1 MWGKL
6 KKRIGEWRGVFL
18 IGTGVAGVTI
28 AGSITGLFGVLEW
41 GIRDQFFSL
50 RSTEAVDERIAIV
63 TIDESDITKLGQWP
77 MSDRVMAQ
85 LLQKLIDQQPSSIG
99 ISLYRDLPVAPGN
112 QELQAIFGSTPNLIG
127 VEKVAG
133 DAIAPPLTL
142 SKLGQVGAADL
153 VLDGDGKVR
162 RALLGIATVEG
173 ELRQGLG
180 VKLALMYLESE
191 GITPKQIDAEKQI
204 LGLGKA
210 VFAPL
215 TGNSGGYKPSD
226 VGGYQILLN
235 YIGQIDRFETVSMT
249 EVLED
254 KIPPELLRDRI
265 VLIGVSAPS
274 LNELFYTPYSSNL
287 FSNEVERTPGVA
299 IHANVTSMIL
309 RGALSGRTI
318 LQAVTNPVSWLWI
331 MAWSFIGAGGC
342 WMLLET
348 KQFRKNKF
356 FSATIFVIFLPG
368 AVLVSSSYLA
378 FLGGWIIPVFSPLL
392 ALFLS
397 AILST
402 NYHNQWELAEYS
414 RTLEA
419 KNAELRYLDKLK
431 DEFLANTSH
440 ELRTPLNGIIGL
452 AESLIDGVAGELSE
466 VANSNLR
473 TISSSGRR
481 LSRLIDDI
489 LDFSKLRNKTMELQ
503 RVPVGVREIADVV
516 YTLSEPLIG
525 EKSLQLINSISPED
539 PLVDADENQLQQILH
554 NLIGN
559 AIKFTKS
566 GTVEISTALVH
577 SESSP
582 MLAITV
588 ADTGIG
594 IEADKLERIFES
606 FEQADGSISR
616 EYGGTGLGLA
626 ITKQLVEL
634 HGGKIVVDSTPGV
647 GSRFTFT
654 LPVSS
659 GEEVAKPTPVLVS
672 TPTHREAVANVPSMS
687 EEFLRQRSG
696 CAAASIPQTSK
707 RERKSGTAPAVEKTS
722 EPIAHLS
729 LPTDLK
735 IMIVD
740 DEPVNLQVLKNYL
753 SPHNYA
759 LLEATN
765 GLEALAVI
773 ESGEKPD
780 LILLDVMMP
789 RMTGYEVCQKI
800 REKYSMDELPI
811 LMLTAKN
818 QVEDLIAGLD
828 AGANDY
834 LAKPIYKN
842 ELLAR
847 IKTQVKLCNLE
858 ALRSLSEEKTRQAAE
873 LKQALQELQR
883 TQVQLIQTEKMSSLG
898 QLVAGVAHEINNPV
912 NFIYGNLSHTEAYIR
927 ELLHLIELYQQ
938 YYPEAVPEIV
948 EEIEEIDLDF
958 LKEDMPQIIGSM
970 RAGAERIEYIVR
982 TLRNFSRLDESSLKN
997 ADINEGIESTL
1008 LVLENQIN
1016 NVPNGRK
1023 IEIIKEY
1030 NKLQKVEC
1038 YPGQLNQVF
1047 LNIISNAIDALGTS
1061 GSKEEP
1067 GTIRI
1072 RTEVSDRVTI
1082 AIADNGPG
1090 MSEEVRRKIFDPF
1103 FTTKPVG
1110 SGTGLGLST
1119 SYSIVVEEH
1128 GGELKCNS
1136 TPGKG
1141 SEFIIEIP
1149 LSQAKKLGDRS

>member
-1 MWGKL
+1 MN
-6 KKRIGEWRGVFL
+6 F
-18 IGTGVAGVTI
+18 
-28 AGSITGLFGVLEW
+28 
-41 GIRDQFFSL
+41 
-50 RSTEAVDERIAIV
+50 
-63 TIDESDITKLGQWP
+63 WP
-77 MSDRVMAQ
+77 T
-85 LLQKLIDQQPSSIG
+85 
-99 ISLYRDLPVAPGN
+99 LPTN
-112 QELQAIFGSTPNLIG
+112 C
-127 VEKVAG
+127 
-133 DAIAPPLTL
+133 APP
-142 SKLGQVGAADL
+142 
-153 VLDGDGKVR
+153 
-162 RALLGIATVEG
+162 
-173 ELRQGLG
+173 
-180 VKLALMYLESE
+180 
-191 GITPKQIDAEKQI
+191 
-204 LGLGKA
+204 
-210 VFAPL
+210 
-215 TGNSGGYKPSD
+215 
-226 VGGYQILLN
+226 
-235 YIGQIDRFETVSMT
+235 
-249 EVLED
+249 
-254 KIPPELLRDRI
+254 
-265 VLIGVSAPS
+265 
-274 LNELFYTPYSSNL
+274 
-287 FSNEVERTPGVA
+287 
-299 IHANVTSMIL
+299 
-309 RGALSGRTI
+309 
-318 LQAVTNPVSWLWI
+318 
-331 MAWSFIGAGGC
+331 
-342 WMLLET
+342 
-348 KQFRKNKF
+348 
-356 FSATIFVIFLPG
+356 
-368 AVLVSSSYLA
+368 
-378 FLGGWIIPVFSPLL
+378 
-392 ALFLS
+392 
-397 AILST
+397 
-402 NYHNQWELAEYS
+402 
-414 RTLEA
+414 
-419 KNAELRYLDKLK
+419 
-431 DEFLANTSH
+431 
-440 ELRTPLNGIIGL
+440 PLNGIIGL

-466 VANSNLR
+466 VANANLS

-481 LSRLIDDI
+481 LSSLIDDI

-516 YTLSEPLIG
+516 FTLSQPLIG
-525 EKSLQLINSISPED
+525 EKPLQLINSLSAED

-566 GTVEISTALVH
+566 GTVEISAALVH
-577 SESSP
+577 SESVP

-606 FEQADGSISR
+606 FEQADGSIAR

-634 HGGKIVVDSTPGV
+634 HGGKIAVDSTPGV

-659 GEEVAKPTPVLVS
+659 GEEVARPTPVLVS
-672 TPTHREAVANVPSMS
+672 TPTHREAVANVLS
-687 EEFLRQRSG
+687 
-696 CAAASIPQTSK
+696 
-707 RERKSGTAPAVEKTS
+707 RERMSGAPPAVEKKS
-722 EPIAHLS
+722 ELIVHLS

-740 DEPVNLQVLKNYL
+740 DEPVNLQVLVNYL
-753 SPHNYA
+753 SPHNYV
-759 LLEATN
+759 LIEATN
-765 GLEALAVI
+765 GVEALTVI

-800 REKYSMDELPI
+800 REQYSMDELPI

-842 ELLAR
+842 KLLAR

-858 ALRSLSEEKTRQAAE
+858 ALRRLSEEKTQQAAE

-912 NFIYGNLSHTEAYIR
+912 NFIHGNLSHTESYTR
-927 ELLHLIELYQQ
+927 ELLHLIELYQE
-938 YYPEAVPEIV
+938 YYPDPAPEIV
-948 EEIEEIDLDF
+948 EQREEIDLDF
-958 LKEDMPQIIGSM
+958 LKEDLPQIIGSM
-970 RAGAERIEYIVR
+970 QAGSELIDSIVR
-982 TLRNFSRLDESSLKN
+982 SLRNFSRLDESNLKK
-997 ADINEGIESTL
+997 ADIHEGIESTL
-1008 LVLENQIN
+1008 VILENQIKN
-1016 NVPNGRK
+1016 PPNGRK
-1023 IEIIKEY
+1023 IQVIKEY
-1030 NKLQKVEC
+1030 NNLPKFEC

-1061 GSKEEP
+1061 GSKEYP

-1082 AIADNGPG
+1082 AIADNGLG
-1090 MSEEVRRKIFDPF
+1090 MSEEVRQKIFDPF

-1119 SYSIVVEEH
+1119 SYSIVVSEH
-1128 GGELKCNS
+1128 GGSLECNS